1 MTWNG
6 SSTRSARADPPAGE
20 SACGAPKVVKR
31 GVKYRRGPASGGLRR
46 WWRTKWRGRRV
57 GSQILRDRRRS
68 ASTVADGRGSGSF
81 GGVITGVFLADAAAV
96 VDNKL
101 NVSGGV
107 LSSFMVGPDRQAQ
120 FVLVVLSQTET
131 DCPVRQVE
139 VEIRPPTDDDP
150 LIIEYELPDA
160 AAGGEIGFAF
170 FNIEVRLPVNGR
182 WVFVVT
188 GGAGVF
194 SLPLQVSG

>member
-1 MTWNG
+1 MLDRAG
-6 SSTRSARADPPAGE
+6 QGGALLGRHPVDSAVQQRACAGGGGN
-20 SACGAPKVVKR
+20 S
-31 GVKYRRGPASGGLRR
+31 RGPGV
-46 WWRTKWRGRRV
+46 RG
-57 GSQILRDRRRS
+57 QTLRDRRRS
-68 ASTVADGRGSGSF
+68 ASTVTDGQRSGSF
-81 GGVITGVFLADAAAV
+81 SGVITGAFLAEAASV

-101 NVSGGV
+101 NVSGGA
-107 LSSFMVGPDRQAQ
+107 LSRFMVGPDRQAT
-120 FVLVVLSQTET
+120 FVLVVLSQVET
-131 DCPVRQVE
+131 DSPVRQVE
-139 VEIRPPTDDDP
+139 LEIMPPTDDDS
-150 LIIEYELPDA
+150 LIIEYELPEA